1 MNTTPLQALYNTD
14 FNSWIQQHI
23 FLLKAGRVNEIDNT
37 HLIEELED
45 MARKNKDELVNRLVI
60 LIAHLLKWQ
69 YQPNYQSNSWR
80 STIDEQR
87 DQINANI
94 ENYPSL
100 KPYIPEAIEKS
111 YQRAVKLAIKET
123 KLPATSFPENC
134 SYTKEQLLDEDFYPS
149 IEK

>member
-1 MNTTPLQALYNTD
+1 MTLQELYNTD

-37 HLIEELED
+37 HLIEELEE
-45 MARKNKDELVNRLVI
+45 MSRKNKDELINRLVI

-94 ENYPSL
+94 ESYPSL
-100 KPYIPEAIEKS
+100 KPYISEAIEKS
-111 YQRAVKLAIKET
+111 YPRAIKLAIKET
-123 KLPATSFPENC
+123 RLPSNVFPDIC
-134 SYTKEQLLDEDFYPS
+134 LYSKEQLFDEDFYP
-149 IEK
+149 